1 MNKKQILNARS
12 QARQLALQAVYQREV
27 TGDNAETV
35 IFQFESAEAAEKA
48 DLEYFR
54 LLVRA
59 SEQYS
64 EQVEKLLTPYLSY
77 PFARVDP
84 VDRSALRNAVYEI
97 LYVEEMDAVVSIS
110 EAVRLSKRFGSSG
123 GFRFVNAVLDAFV
136 KRRGQEHSFPMESSP
151 RPSTF
156 PASETALIGKYF
168 KTQNNASV
176 ILGSGDDAALLKFG
190 NQRLV
195 ATTDTLVAGTHFL
208 LGESPRALGHKS
220 LAVNLSDLAAMGA
233 QPLWLLLTLST
244 SGQNEDWFAEF
255 SEGFLALAKEFDTEL
270 VGGDLVSG
278 PLSVTVCALGKAS
291 KDFMPRT
298 GAQVGDAIFVTGTVG
313 GATLAL
319 REPKIMETLHPEL
332 RRDCSDRLHFPTPR
346 VREGMKISRYATAAT
361 DVSDGLLLNLKHILE
376 ASKVGAVIELDDI
389 PFHRAWHD
397 YLDEPQERLGILAGG
412 EDYEL
417 LCTIP
422 EGSVKKFE
430 KALDTEGMQAT
441 KIGVITDSETLE
453 CQFAGEVCALPKKL
467 GHDQFSSG
475 G

>member
-1 MNKKQILNARS
+1 
-12 QARQLALQAVYQREV
+12 
-27 TGDNAETV
+27 
-35 IFQFESAEAAEKA
+35 
-48 DLEYFR
+48 
-54 LLVRA
+54 
-59 SEQYS
+59 
-64 EQVEKLLTPYLSY
+64 
-77 PFARVDP
+77 
-84 VDRSALRNAVYEI
+84 
-97 LYVEEMDAVVSIS
+97 
-110 EAVRLSKRFGSSG
+110 
-123 GFRFVNAVLDAFV
+123 
-136 KRRGQEHSFPMESSP
+136 MESSP